1 MSVADITRTSPL
13 QTRPDEPTFMN
24 TLKAYVALTKPRI
37 ALMLL
42 FTAAAAMVVAAGGF
56 PAWRPALFGLLG
68 LTLSA
73 GGSAAVNMW
82 YDRDIDAVMSRTARR
97 PLPSGLIPSG
107 RALTFGLSLGVLSV
121 LVLGFGVNWLTAGL
135 GLAGYIYYAWF
146 YTMVLKR
153 HTPQNI
159 VVGGGAG
166 AFPPL
171 VGWAA
176 VTGHLSLTAW
186 LMFAVIFLWTPPHF
200 WALALYKNADYQRAR
215 VPMLPVSH
223 GPGPTKRQM
232 TAYAVLLLAAS
243 LSLIP
248 SVHAKALFAVVAVL
262 QGGVFLLVNLRLLF
276 APDWDTKWAKRTFF
290 ASLLYVPA
298 IFTAIVLCQL

>member
-1 MSVADITRTSPL
+1 MSVADMVDTSPL
-13 QTRPDEPTFMN
+13 KTRPVEPTFMD

-37 ALMLL
+37 AVMLV
-42 FTAAAAMVVAAGGF
+42 FTAAAAMVVAAGGV
-56 PAWRPALFGLLG
+56 PEWRHALLG
-68 LTLSA
+68 LIGLVLSA

-82 YDRDIDAVMSRTARR
+82 YDRDIDAVMSRTSRR
-97 PLPSGLIPSG
+97 PLPTGVIAPG
-107 RALTFGLSLGVLSV
+107 RALAFGLALGLASV
-121 LVLGFGVNWLTAGL
+121 LLLGFGVNWLTAGL
-135 GLAGYIYYAWF
+135 CLAGYVYYAWF

-166 AFPPL
+166 SFPPL

-176 VTGHLSLTAW
+176 VTGHVSLTAW

-200 WALALYKNADYQRAR
+200 WALALYKNADYQRAG

-223 GPGPTKRQM
+223 GSRATKRQM
-232 TAYAVLLLAAS
+232 SVYAVLLLAAS
-243 LSLIP
+243 LALLP
-248 SVHAKALFAVVAVL
+248 SVHAQLIYATVAVI
-262 QGGVFLLVNLRLLF
+262 QGGAFLVINLRLLA
-276 APDWDTKWAKRTFF
+276 APDEEMKWAKRTFF

-298 IFTAIVLCQL
+298 IFLAIVLCQF

>member
-1 MSVADITRTSPL
+1 MVDTSPL
-13 QTRPDEPTFMN
+13 KTRPVEPTFMD

-37 ALMLL
+37 AVMLV
-42 FTAAAAMVVAAGGF
+42 FTAAAAMVVAAGGV
-56 PAWRPALFGLLG
+56 PEWRHALLG
-68 LTLSA
+68 LIGLVLSA

-82 YDRDIDAVMSRTARR
+82 YDRDIDAVMSRTSRR
-97 PLPSGLIPSG
+97 PLPAGVIAPG
-107 RALTFGLSLGVLSV
+107 RALAFGLALGLASV

-135 GLAGYIYYAWF
+135 CLAGYVYYAWF

-166 AFPPL
+166 SFPPL

-176 VTGHLSLTAW
+176 VTGHVSLTAW

-200 WALALYKNADYQRAR
+200 WALALYKNADYKRAG
-215 VPMLPVSH
+215 VPMMPVSR
-223 GPGPTKRQM
+223 GSRTTKRQM
-232 TAYAVLLLAAS
+232 SVYAVLLLAAS
-243 LSLIP
+243 LALLP
-248 SVHAKALFAVVAVL
+248 SVHAKLIYAAVAVI
-262 QGGVFLLVNLRLLF
+262 QGGAFLVINLRLLA
-276 APDWDTKWAKRTFF
+276 APDDEMKWAKRTFF

-298 IFTAIVLCQL
+298 IFLAIVLCQF